1 MSEKAHVLQLDCLAR
16 GTNGHDLT
24 VLSLAA
30 RDAITGAMSTDVR
43 VEVTIQRSRAQV
55 AAFMFNP
62 TNDAIWTTG
71 VVDVRP
77 LTEGRLRV
85 GSKVERT
92 SKFLGRQFAYQYEV
106 VEADDDRLVAMRV
119 EQPFPMVIR
128 YELLD
133 ASEGAGT
140 RATIHARG
148 NAGGFYRIAAPLL
161 NRMVKRSIT
170 NDLESLKEYLEA
182 GVDGP

>member
-1 MSEKAHVLQLDCLAR
+1 
-16 GTNGHDLT
+16 
-24 VLSLAA
+24 
-30 RDAITGAMSTDVR
+30 MSTDVR
-43 VEVTIQRSRAQV
+43 VEVTILRSRARV
-55 AAFMFNP
+55 AAFMFDP

-133 ASEGAGT
+133 DSGGAST
-140 RATIHARG
+140 RAAIHARG
-148 NAGGFYRIAAPLL
+148 DAGGFYRIAAPLL

-170 NDLESLKEYLEA
+170 NDLETLKEYLEA
-182 GVDGP
+182 GIEDR